1 MVYVLLYILA
11 GIVNVSAEYIGND
24 WCKYISKVM
33 LMPLLMLL
41 LYNETKDIKKFS
53 WIYLALFFSWLGD
66 IFLMFPR
73 ATYTA
78 STAQLLFVFGL
89 SSFLLAH
96 VNYII
101 WFIKETASKPKDSI
115 LRQRPFWIL
124 PFLLYLILLL
134 RILFPTLGV
143 MKIPVT
149 LYGICI
155 ILMLITAFNRKN
167 LVHSFSYYLVFIG
180 AVLFVLSDSL
190 IAINI
195 FYEKQEWH
203 RSAIM
208 ITYILAQGMIVHGIL
223 DNRHRL

>member
-1 MVYVLLYILA
+1 MLFYLLV
-11 GIVNVSAEYIGND
+11 GIIHVSAEYIGND

-41 LYNETKDIKKFS
+41 LYNETKEIKKFR

-73 ATYTA
+73 NTYA
-78 STAQLLFVFGL
+78 VSTAQLLFVLGL
-89 SSFLLAH
+89 SAFLIAH

-101 WFIKETASKPKDSI
+101 WFIKETAAKPKDSI
-115 LRQRPFWIL
+115 LRQRPYLLL
-124 PFLLYLILLL
+124 PFLLYLFLLL
-134 RILFPTLGV
+134 RFLFPSLGV

-180 AVLFVLSDSL
+180 AILFVLSDSL
-190 IAINI
+190 IAIDV

-208 ITYILAQGMIVHGIL
+208 ITYILAQGMIVQGVL